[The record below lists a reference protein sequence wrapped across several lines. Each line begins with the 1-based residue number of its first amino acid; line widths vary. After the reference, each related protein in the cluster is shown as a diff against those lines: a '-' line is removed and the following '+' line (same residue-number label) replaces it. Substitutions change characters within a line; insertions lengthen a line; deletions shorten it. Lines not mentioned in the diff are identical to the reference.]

1 MIHVQ
6 PKRFN
11 EELLRHDY
19 ESSDEDQDGMLDRIE
34 SEYNYFHRTH
44 IYVTG
49 TISVVVNRPRHNIY
63 MMNFEYHK
71 NLREIRRL
79 KKEEEKKM
87 NFISLVADDRRLS
100 RRKTIVNDNPA
111 GADHF
116 SMSFIRNIDMH
127 SDKMGANPKRS
138 SNQISIMTPIF

>member
-6 PKRFN
+6 LKTFN

-44 IYVTG
+44 MYVTG
-49 TISVVVNRPRHNIY
+49 TISVVVNRLRHNIY

-71 NLREIRRL
+71 NLREMRRL

-87 NFISLVADDRRLS
+87 NFISLGADDRRLS
-100 RRKTIVNDNPA
+100 RRKTIVNDYPA
-111 GADHF
+111 DAEHF
-116 SMSFIRNIDMH
+116 SMNFIKNIDLVR
-127 SDKMGANPKRS
+127 DNMGANPKRS
-138 SNQISIMTPIF
+138 TNQVSIMTPIF

>member
-1 MIHVQ
+1 MPKVVAPTYKRILDYIQGYQKMIHVHS
-6 PKRFN
+6 KRFN

-19 ESSDEDQDGMLDRIE
+19 ESSDDDQDGMLDRIE
-34 SEYNYFHRTH
+34 NEYNYFHRTH

-79 KKEEEKKM
+79 QKKEDKKM
-87 NFISLVADDRRLS
+87 NFISLGAHERKVS
-100 RRKTIVNDNPA
+100 QTKTIINHNPA
-111 GADHF
+111 DADQL
-116 SMSFIRNIDMH
+116 SMSFVRN
-127 SDKMGANPKRS
+127 
-138 SNQISIMTPIF
+138 